1 MRFGFNCVVLS
12 EIFVLGECE
21 VCVVFGVS
29 DFFFL
34 FLEQVFAELLIVA
47 RKMR

>member
-1 MRFGFNCVVLS
+1 MRMRFGFNCVVLS

-29 DFFFL
+29 DFFFP
-34 FLEQVFAELLIVA
+34 FFGTGFCRIVDCCT
-47 RKMR
+47 